1 MASQAAV
8 DKHRVTAV
16 LVSHNGAV
24 WLPEVVAALTSQT
37 RPIDLIT
44 AVDTGSQDASTKL
57 LKSARIPF
65 MSADVQTGFG
75 EAVSLAVDKLS
86 KPVEHEWIWLIHD
99 DCAPAPT
106 ALAELLAAVDDRPQV
121 VMIGP
126 KLLGWHDRTH
136 LLEAGISIAGNGARW
151 TGLEPLE
158 YDQGQHDGIYDVL
171 AVSTAGAL
179 IRRDVFEE
187 LNGLDPSLTLF
198 RDDVDF
204 GWRARAAG
212 HSVMVATSAVAFH
225 AQASATER
233 RVVEVDGAFLHR
245 PLLLDRRNAAYVLL
259 ANSSWWILP
268 WLVIQIL
275 GSAIARAIGYLIAKL
290 PGYAADEILAVG
302 ALIIRPGSLI
312 AARKMRRK
320 QRFVSA
326 RVIAEFIPPRW
337 SQIRLASES
346 AIETLRS
353 KLFPENVQVS
363 APSVLDSNED
373 EDLLTPVNTNH
384 WFAIFKRPEV
394 IGFLLIAII
403 SLLNSRNRFGAL
415 VGGALPISPS
425 GATDLWRTY
434 FESWHQVGMGSSVAT
449 PTWVAITATA
459 SLVFLGKVQFLI
471 TTFFLVAPIL
481 MMFTVSKLL
490 KRLTN
495 NPWISVPAAFL
506 YAISPVA
513 IAAIST
519 GHIATVLFLI
529 LAPYVALLLRDI
541 EKIEEFTWRKI
552 AGISLLLAVLYG
564 FSLMIF
570 VIGLMAGLV
579 STLSDYEKHA
589 KEANSQF
596 YLHRLQKRAALIF
609 IPFLMNVPYSLEA
622 LVHPSRLL
630 VEPGLLVS
638 GGGPFL
644 TLLGNPGGAN
654 ALPVWLVSP
663 ILLVLIVSLFSST
676 HARRIAEYGVGA
688 LVLAVILSALSVS
701 THGNEGSTKV
711 WSGSVIVLVT
721 LAAISAGTVLLDRL
735 RETLVLSHVHYRH
748 ILSALLL
755 FTTFA
760 YSVAAIGWSVT
771 KGADSLVQT
780 NRETVMPA
788 FLSVE
793 KDTKI
798 LVLREVGSEN
808 AKKIQYQLSRGKDIS
823 LGEPDVAPAQNS
835 AIAEAARGLIDGSGV
850 SSSSTLSDFGVKYLF
865 VKAPFKREIIR
876 TIDGL
881 GGFTRTSA
889 TALGV
894 VWKVSAPASRLM
906 FVGTDGVRKELQAG
920 EVGARTYVPSA
931 GTLILT
937 ETYNRSWQILENGY
951 RLDRSKNEQGL
962 PTFKVTEA
970 GEISLIH
977 DGTTRRAWLSLQ
989 LIFFVVV
996 LVMALPAGRRKS
1008 EISEKEL
1015 A

>member
-65 MSADVQTGFG
+65 ISADVETGFG
-75 EAVSLAVDKLS
+75 EAVSLAVDKLP
-86 KPVEHEWIWLIHD
+86 KAVEHEWIWLIHD

-106 ALAELLAAVDDRPQV
+106 ALAELLAAIDDRPQV
-121 VMIGP
+121 VMVGP

-187 LNGLDPSLTLF
+187 LDGLDPSLTLF

-212 HSVMVATSAVAFH
+212 HSVMVATGAVAFH

-275 GSAIARAIGYLIAKL
+275 SSAIARATGYLIAKL

-312 AARKMRRK
+312 TARKFRRK

-337 SQIRLASES
+337 SQIRLASEGFID
-346 AIETLRS
+346 AIRS
-353 KLFPENVQVS
+353 RLFPENAQVS
-363 APSVLDSNED
+363 TTSVLDSNED
-373 EDLLTPVNTNH
+373 EDLLSPVNTNH
-384 WFAIFKRPEV
+384 WFAVFKRPEV

-403 SLLNSRNRFGAL
+403 SILNSRNRFGAL
-415 VGGALPISPS
+415 VGGALPISPP
-425 GATDLWRTY
+425 GATDLWQTY
-434 FESWHQVGMGSSVAT
+434 FQSWHQVGMGSSAAT
-449 PTWVAITATA
+449 PTWVALIAAA

-471 TTFFLVAPIL
+471 TIFFLVAPVI
-481 MMFTVSKLL
+481 MMFTASKLL
-490 KRLTN
+490 KRLTKN
-495 NPWISVPAAFL
+495 SWISVPAAFL

-529 LAPYVALLLRDI
+529 LAPYAALLLRDI
-541 EKIEEFTWRKI
+541 EKIEEFSWRRI
-552 AGISLLLAVLYG
+552 AGVSLLLAVLYG

-570 VIGLMAGLV
+570 VVALIAGFV

-589 KEANSQF
+589 KEANSHF
-596 YLHRLQKRAALIF
+596 YLLRFQKRASLIF

-622 LVHPSRLL
+622 LTQPSRLL
-630 VEPGLLVS
+630 VEPGLLIS

-654 ALPVWLVSP
+654 SLPIWLISP
-663 ILLVLIVSLFSST
+663 ILLVLVVSLFSST

-688 LVLAVILSALSVS
+688 LVLAVILSALSIS
-701 THGNEGSTKV
+701 THGNEASSKV
-711 WSGSVIVLVT
+711 WPGPVIVLVT
-721 LAAISAGTVLLDRL
+721 LAAIAAGTVLLDRL

-755 FTTFA
+755 FTTFT

-771 KGADSLVQT
+771 KGADSLVQA

-793 KDTKI
+793 RDIKI
-798 LVLREVGSEN
+798 LVLREVGSEDQ
-808 AKKIQYQLSRGKDIS
+808 KKIQYYLSRGKDIS
-823 LGEPDVAPAQNS
+823 LGEPDVAPAQSS
-835 AIAEAARGLIDGSGV
+835 AIADAARGLIDGSGV
-850 SSSSTLSDFGVKYLF
+850 TSSSTLSDFGVKYLF

-889 TALGV
+889 TSLGV
-894 VWKVSAPASRLM
+894 VWKVTAPASRLM
-906 FVGTDGVRKELQAG
+906 FIGIDGVRKELQAG
-920 EVGARTYVPSA
+920 EVGARTFVPTA

-937 ETYNRSWQILENGY
+937 ETYNRSWQVLENGY
-951 RLDRSKNEQGL
+951 RLERSKNEQGL
-962 PTFKVTEA
+962 PTFNVVEA

-989 LIFFVVV
+989 LILCIVV

>member
-44 AVDTGSQDASTKL
+44 AVDTGSHDASTKL

-65 MSADVQTGFG
+65 IAADVETGFG
-75 EAVSLAVDKLS
+75 EAVSLAVEKLP
-86 KPVEHEWIWLIHD
+86 KAVDHEWIWLIHD

-106 ALAELLAAVDDRPQV
+106 ALAELLAAIDDRPQV
-121 VMIGP
+121 VMVGP

-187 LNGLDPSLTLF
+187 LDGLDPNLTLF

-212 HSVMVATSAVAFH
+212 HSVMVATGAVAFH

-233 RVVEVDGAFLHR
+233 RAVEVDGAFLHR

-312 AARKMRRK
+312 TARKVRRK

-337 SQIRLASES
+337 SQFRLASENLIDS
-346 AIETLRS
+346 IRA

-363 APSVLDSNED
+363 TTSVLDSNEE

-384 WFAIFKRPEV
+384 WFAVFKRPEV
-394 IGFLLIAII
+394 IGFLLIALI
-403 SLLNSRNRFGAL
+403 SILNSRNRFGAL

-471 TTFFLVAPIL
+471 TTFFLVAPVL
-481 MMFTVSKLL
+481 MMFTASKLL
-490 KRLTN
+490 KRLTKN
-495 NPWISVPAAFL
+495 SWISVPAAFL
-506 YAISPVA
+506 YTVSPVA
-513 IAAIST
+513 IAGIST

-529 LAPYVALLLRDI
+529 LAPYAALLLRDI
-541 EKIEEFTWRKI
+541 EKIEEFSWRKI

-570 VIGLMAGLV
+570 VIGFIAGLV

-596 YLHRLQKRAALIF
+596 YLLRLQKRASLIF
-609 IPFLMNVPYSLEA
+609 VPFLMNVPYSLEA

-630 VEPGLLVS
+630 VEPGLLIS
-638 GGGPFL
+638 GGGPIS

-654 ALPVWLVSP
+654 SLPMWLVSP

-676 HARRIAEYGVGA
+676 HARRIAEYGVA
-688 LVLAVILSALSVS
+688 AMVLAVILSALSIS
-701 THGNEGSTKV
+701 THGNEASSKV
-711 WSGSVIVLVT
+711 WSGPPIVLVT
-721 LAAISAGTVLLDRL
+721 LAAIAAGTVLLDRL

-771 KGADSLVQT
+771 KGADSLVQA

-793 KDTKI
+793 KDVKI
-798 LVLREVGSEN
+798 LVLREVGSK
-808 AKKIQYQLSRGKDIS
+808 ADKRIQYHLSRGKDIS
-823 LGEPDVAPAQNS
+823 LGEPDVAPAQSS

-850 SSSSTLSDFGVKYLF
+850 TSSSTLSDFGVKYLF

-876 TIDGL
+876 SIDGL

-889 TALGV
+889 TSLGV
-894 VWKVSAPASRLM
+894 VWKVTAPASRLM
-906 FVGTDGVRKELQAG
+906 FVGTDGVRKELEAG
-920 EVGARTYVPSA
+920 EVGARTFVPSA

-937 ETYNRSWQILENGY
+937 ETYNRSWQVLENGY

-962 PTFKVTEA
+962 PTFTVTEA

-989 LIFFVVV
+989 LIFFVLV

>member
-44 AVDTGSQDASTKL
+44 AVDTGSQDSSTKL

-65 MSADVQTGFG
+65 ISADVETGFG
-75 EAVSLAVDKLS
+75 QAISLAVNKLP
-86 KPVEHEWIWLIHD
+86 KPVDHEWIWLIHD

-106 ALAELLAAVDDRPQV
+106 ALAELLAAIDDRPQV
-121 VMIGP
+121 VMVGP

-136 LLEAGISIAGNGARW
+136 LLEAGVSIAGNGARW

-158 YDQGQHDGIYDVL
+158 YDQGQHDGNHDVL

-187 LNGLDPSLTLF
+187 LGGLDPNLTLF

-212 HSVMVATSAVAFH
+212 HSVMAATGAVAFH
-225 AQASATER
+225 AQASANER
-233 RVVEVDGAFLHR
+233 RTVEVDGAFLHR

-268 WLVIQIL
+268 WLVIQLL
-275 GSAIARAIGYLIAKL
+275 GTAIARAIGYLIAKL

-302 ALIIRPGSLI
+302 SLIVRPGLII
-312 AARKMRRK
+312 AARKVRKK

-337 SQIRLASES
+337 SQIRLASEGVVD
-346 AIETLRS
+346 AVRA
-353 KLFPENVQVS
+353 KLFPENNQIS
-363 APSVLDSNED
+363 TSSVLDTNED
-373 EDLLTPVNTNH
+373 EDLLTPVSTNH
-384 WFAIFKRPEV
+384 WFGVFKRPEV
-394 IGFLLIAII
+394 IGFVLISLI

-415 VGGALPISPS
+415 VGGALPISPA

-434 FESWHQVGMGSSVAT
+434 FESWHQVGMGSTVAT

-459 SLVFLGKVQFLI
+459 SLFFLGKVQFLI
-471 TTFFLVAPIL
+471 TTFFLVAPVL
-481 MMFTVSKLL
+481 MMFTASKLL
-490 KRLTN
+490 KRLTGN
-495 NPWISVPAAFL
+495 TWISIPAAFL
-506 YAISPVA
+506 YAVSPVA
-513 IAAIST
+513 IAAVST
-519 GHIATVLFLI
+519 GHIATVLFMI
-529 LAPYVALLLRDI
+529 LAPLVALLLSDI
-541 EKIEEFTWRKI
+541 EKIESFTWRKI
-552 AGISLLLAVLYG
+552 AGVSLLLAVLYG

-570 VIGLMAGLV
+570 VIGLAAGLI
-579 STLSDYEKHA
+579 STLSDYGKHA
-589 KEANSQF
+589 QEANAPLYSQ
-596 YLHRLQKRAALIF
+596 RLQKRTALIF
-609 IPFLMNVPYSLEA
+609 VPFVMNIPYSLETIT
-622 LVHPSRLL
+622 HPSRLL
-630 VEPGLLVS
+630 VEPGLLIS
-638 GGGPFL
+638 GGGPINA
-644 TLLGNPGGAN
+644 LLGNPGGAN
-654 ALPVWLVSP
+654 SLPIWLVSP

-676 HARRIAEYGVGA
+676 YARRIAEYGVGA
-688 LVLAVILSALSVS
+688 LVIAVVISSLSIS
-701 THGNEGSTKV
+701 THGNEASSKV
-711 WSGSVIVLVT
+711 WPGPVLVLVT
-721 LAAISAGTVLLDRL
+721 LAAVAAGTVLLDRL
-735 RETLVLSHVHYRH
+735 RETLVLSHIHYRH

-755 FTTFA
+755 FTTFT
-760 YSVAAIGWSVT
+760 YSVLAIGWSVS
-771 KGADSLVQT
+771 KGADSLVQA

-793 KDTKI
+793 KDVKI

-808 AKKIQYQLSRGKDIS
+808 EKKIQYYLSRGKDIS
-823 LGEPDVAPAQNS
+823 LGEPDVAPTLTV
-835 AIAEAARGLIDGSGV
+835 AIADAARGLIDGSGV
-850 SSSSTLSDFGVKYLF
+850 TSSSTLSDFGVKYLY

-876 TIDGL
+876 SIDGL
-881 GGFTRTSA
+881 GGFSRTSA
-889 TALGV
+889 TSLGV
-894 VWKVSAPASRLM
+894 VWKVTAPASRLM
-906 FVGTDGVRKELQAG
+906 FVGADGVRKELEAG

-937 ETYNRSWQILENGY
+937 ETYNRSWQVLENGY
-951 RLDRSKNEQGL
+951 RLDRNKNEQGL
-962 PTFKVTEA
+962 PTFTVTEP

-977 DGTTRRAWLSLQ
+977 DGTIRRGWLSLQ
-989 LIFFVVV
+989 LIFFVIV

-1008 EISEKEL
+1008 DISEKEL

>member
-44 AVDTGSQDASTKL
+44 AVDTGSHDASTKL

-65 MSADVQTGFG
+65 IAADVETGFG
-75 EAVSLAVDKLS
+75 EAVSLAVEKLP
-86 KPVEHEWIWLIHD
+86 KAVDHEWIWLIHD

-106 ALAELLAAVDDRPQV
+106 ALAELLAAIDDRPQV
-121 VMIGP
+121 VMVGP

-151 TGLEPLE
+151 TGLEQLE

-187 LNGLDPSLTLF
+187 LDGLDPNLTLF

-212 HSVMVATSAVAFH
+212 HSVMVATGAVAFH
-225 AQASATER
+225 AQAAATER
-233 RVVEVDGAFLHR
+233 RAVEVDGAFLHR

-312 AARKMRRK
+312 TARKVRRK

-337 SQIRLASES
+337 SQFRLASENLIDS
-346 AIETLRS
+346 IRA

-363 APSVLDSNED
+363 TTSVLDSNEE

-384 WFAIFKRPEV
+384 WFAVFKRPEV
-394 IGFLLIAII
+394 IGFLLIALI
-403 SLLNSRNRFGAL
+403 SILNSRNRFGAL

-471 TTFFLVAPIL
+471 TTFFLVAPVL
-481 MMFTVSKLL
+481 MMFTASKLL
-490 KRLTN
+490 KRLTKN
-495 NPWISVPAAFL
+495 SWISVPAAFL
-506 YAISPVA
+506 YAVSPVA
-513 IAAIST
+513 IAGIST

-529 LAPYVALLLRDI
+529 LAPYAALLLRDI
-541 EKIEEFTWRKI
+541 EKIEEFSWRKI

-570 VIGLMAGLV
+570 VIGFIAGLV

-596 YLHRLQKRAALIF
+596 YLLRLQKRASLIF
-609 IPFLMNVPYSLEA
+609 VPFLMNVPYSLEA

-630 VEPGLLVS
+630 VEPGLLIS
-638 GGGPFL
+638 GGGPIS

-654 ALPVWLVSP
+654 SLPMWLVSP

-688 LVLAVILSALSVS
+688 LVLAVILSALSIS
-701 THGNEGSTKV
+701 THGNEASSKV
-711 WSGSVIVLVT
+711 WSGPPIVLVT
-721 LAAISAGTVLLDRL
+721 LAAIAAGTVLLDRL

-771 KGADSLVQT
+771 KGADSLVQA

-793 KDTKI
+793 KDVKI
-798 LVLREVGSEN
+798 LVLREVGSK
-808 AKKIQYQLSRGKDIS
+808 ADKRIQYHLSRGKDIS
-823 LGEPDVAPAQNS
+823 LGEPDVAPAQSS

-850 SSSSTLSDFGVKYLF
+850 TSSSTLSDFGVKYLF

-876 TIDGL
+876 SIDGL

-889 TALGV
+889 TSLGV
-894 VWKVSAPASRLM
+894 VWKVTAPASRLM
-906 FVGTDGVRKELQAG
+906 FVGTDGVRKELEAG
-920 EVGARTYVPSA
+920 EVGARTFVPSA

-937 ETYNRSWQILENGY
+937 ETYNRSWQVLENGY

-962 PTFKVTEA
+962 PTFTVTEA

-989 LIFFVVV
+989 LIFFVLV

>member
-44 AVDTGSQDASTKL
+44 AVDTGSQDSSTKL

-65 MSADVQTGFG
+65 ISADVETGFG
-75 EAVSLAVDKLS
+75 QAVSLAVNKLPKS
-86 KPVEHEWIWLIHD
+86 VDHEWIWLIHD

-106 ALAELLAAVDDRPQV
+106 ALAELLAAIDDRPQV
-121 VMIGP
+121 VMVGP

-136 LLEAGISIAGNGARW
+136 LLEAGVSIAGNGARW

-158 YDQGQHDGIYDVL
+158 YDQGQHDGNHDVL

-187 LNGLDPSLTLF
+187 LGGLDPNLTLF

-212 HSVMVATSAVAFH
+212 HSVMVATGAVAFH
-225 AQASATER
+225 AQASANER
-233 RVVEVDGAFLHR
+233 RTVEVDGAFLHR

-259 ANSSWWILP
+259 SNSSWWILP
-268 WLVIQIL
+268 WLVIQLL
-275 GSAIARAIGYLIAKL
+275 GTAIARAIGYLIAKL

-302 ALIIRPGSLI
+302 SLIVRPGLII
-312 AARKMRRK
+312 AARKVRKK

-337 SQIRLASES
+337 SQIRLASEGVVD
-346 AIETLRS
+346 AVRA
-353 KLFPENVQVS
+353 KLFPENNQVS
-363 APSVLDSNED
+363 TTSVLDTNED

-384 WFAIFKRPEV
+384 WFGVFKRPEV
-394 IGFLLIAII
+394 IGFVLISLI

-415 VGGALPISPS
+415 VGGALPISPA

-434 FESWHQVGMGSSVAT
+434 FESWHQVGMGSTVAT

-459 SLVFLGKVQFLI
+459 SLFFLGKVQFLI
-471 TTFFLVAPIL
+471 TTFFLVAPVL
-481 MMFTVSKLL
+481 MMFTASKLL
-490 KRLTN
+490 KRLTGN
-495 NPWISVPAAFL
+495 TWISIPAAFL
-506 YAISPVA
+506 YAVSPVA
-513 IAAIST
+513 IAAVST
-519 GHIATVLFLI
+519 GHIATVLFMI
-529 LAPYVALLLRDI
+529 LAPLVALLLRDI
-541 EKIEEFTWRKI
+541 EKIESFTWRKI
-552 AGISLLLAVLYG
+552 AGVSLLLAVLYG

-570 VIGLMAGLV
+570 VIGLAAGLI

-589 KEANSQF
+589 QEANAPLYS
-596 YLHRLQKRAALIF
+596 LRLQKRAALIF
-609 IPFLMNVPYSLEA
+609 VPFVMNVPYSLETIM
-622 LVHPSRLL
+622 HPSRLL
-630 VEPGLLVS
+630 VEPGLLIS
-638 GGGPFL
+638 GGGPIHA
-644 TLLGNPGGAN
+644 LLGNPGGAN
-654 ALPVWLVSP
+654 SLPIWLVSP

-688 LVLAVILSALSVS
+688 LVIAVVISSLSIS
-701 THGNEGSTKV
+701 THGNEASSKV
-711 WSGSVIVLVT
+711 WPGPVLVLVT
-721 LAAISAGTVLLDRL
+721 LAAVAAGTVLLDRL
-735 RETLVLSHVHYRH
+735 RETLVLSHIHYRH

-760 YSVAAIGWSVT
+760 YSVLAIGWSVS
-771 KGADSLVQT
+771 KGADSLVQA
-780 NRETVMPA
+780 NRATVMPA

-793 KDTKI
+793 KDVKI

-808 AKKIQYQLSRGKDIS
+808 DKKIQYYLSRGKDIS
-823 LGEPDVAPAQNS
+823 LGEPDVAPTLTV
-835 AIAEAARGLIDGSGV
+835 AIADAARGLIDGSGV
-850 SSSSTLSDFGVKYLF
+850 TSSSTLSDFGVKYLY

-876 TIDGL
+876 SIDGL
-881 GGFTRTSA
+881 GGFSRTSA
-889 TALGV
+889 TSLGV
-894 VWKVSAPASRLM
+894 VWKVTAPASRLM
-906 FVGTDGVRKELQAG
+906 FVGADGVRKELEAG
-920 EVGARTYVPSA
+920 EVGARTFVPSA

-937 ETYNRSWQILENGY
+937 ETYNRSWQVLENGY
-951 RLDRSKNEQGL
+951 RLDRNKNEQGL
-962 PTFKVTEA
+962 PTFTVTEP

-977 DGTTRRAWLSLQ
+977 DGTIRRGWLSLQ
-989 LIFFVVV
+989 LIFFVIV

-1008 EISEKEL
+1008 DISEKEL

>member
-37 RPIDLIT
+37 RPIDFIT

-65 MSADVQTGFG
+65 VAADVETGFG
-75 EAVSLAVDKLS
+75 QAISMAVDKLPQ
-86 KPVEHEWIWLIHD
+86 PVEHEWIWLIHD

-106 ALAELLAAVDDRPQV
+106 ALAELLTAIDDRPQV
-121 VMIGP
+121 VMVGP

-136 LLEAGISIAGNGARW
+136 LLEAGVSIAGNGARW

-158 YDQGQHDGIYDVL
+158 YDQGQHDGNHDVL

-187 LNGLDPSLTLF
+187 LGGLDPNLTLF

-212 HSVMVATSAVAFH
+212 HSVMVATAAVAFH

-268 WLVIQIL
+268 WVVIQL
-275 GSAIARAIGYLIAKL
+275 FGSALARSIGYLLAKL
-290 PGYAADEILAVG
+290 PGYASDEILAVG
-302 ALIIRPGSLI
+302 AVIVKPGSIL
-312 AARKMRRK
+312 AARKVRKK

-337 SQIRLASES
+337 SQIRLASET
-346 AIETLRS
+346 IVETIRA
-353 KLFPENVQVS
+353 KLFPENNQS
-363 APSVLDSNED
+363 STASILDANED
-373 EDLLTPVNTNH
+373 EDLLTPVNTTH
-384 WFAIFKRPEV
+384 WLSILKRPEV
-394 IGFLLIAII
+394 IGFLLIALI
-403 SLLNSRNRFGAL
+403 SILNSRNRFGAL

-434 FESWHQVGMGSSVAT
+434 FESWHQVGMGSSKAA

-459 SLVFLGKVQFLI
+459 SVFFLGKVQFLI
-471 TTFFLVAPIL
+471 TTFFLVAPVI
-481 MMFTVSKLL
+481 MMFTASKLL
-490 KRLTN
+490 KRLTSN
-495 NPWISVPAAFL
+495 SWISVPAAFL

-513 IAAIST
+513 IAAVST

-541 EKIEEFTWRKI
+541 ERIQDFTWRKI
-552 AGISLLLAVLYG
+552 AGISLLLALLYG

-570 VIGLMAGLV
+570 VIGFVAGLI

-589 KEANSQF
+589 HDANAPLYS
-596 YLHRLQKRAALIF
+596 LRMQKRAALIF
-609 IPFLMNVPYSLEA
+609 APFIMNVPFSLEA
-622 LVHPSRLL
+622 ITNPSRLL
-630 VEPGLLVS
+630 VEPGLLIS
-638 GGGPFL
+638 GGGPL
-644 TLLGNPGGAN
+644 NALIGNPGGAN
-654 ALPVWLVSP
+654 ALPIWLISP
-663 ILLVLIVSLFSST
+663 ILLVLAVSLFSST
-676 HARRIAEYGVGA
+676 HARRIAEYGIGA
-688 LVLAVILSALSVS
+688 LVLAVVLSSLSIS
-701 THGNEGSTKV
+701 THGNEASSKV
-711 WSGSVIVLVT
+711 WPGPVLVIVT
-721 LAAISAGTVLLDRL
+721 LAAISAGTVLLDSL
-735 RETLVLSHVHYRH
+735 RETLVLSHIHYRH
-748 ILSALLL
+748 FLAALLL

-760 YSVAAIGWSVT
+760 YSVLAIGWSVS
-771 KGADSLVQT
+771 KGANSLVQA

-793 KDTKI
+793 KDIKI

-808 AKKIQYQLSRGKDIS
+808 EKKIQYYVSRGKDIS
-823 LGEPDVAPAQNS
+823 LGEPDVAPVQTP
-835 AIAEAARGLIDGSGV
+835 AIADAARGLIDGSGV
-850 SSSSTLSDFGVKYLF
+850 TSAATLSDFGVKYVF
-865 VKAPFKREIIR
+865 VKAPFKREVIR
-876 TIDGL
+876 SIDGI
-881 GGFTRTSA
+881 GGFARTSA
-889 TALGV
+889 TSLGV
-894 VWKVSAPASRLM
+894 VWKVTAPASRLM
-906 FVGTDGVRKELQAG
+906 FIGTDGVRRELEAG

-931 GTLILT
+931 GTLILS

-951 RLDRSKNEQGL
+951 RLDRIKNEQGL
-962 PTFKVTEA
+962 PTFTVTEP

-977 DGTTRRAWLSLQ
+977 DGTVRRGWLSLQ
-989 LIFFVVV
+989 LIIFVVV

>member
-65 MSADVQTGFG
+65 ISADVETGFG
-75 EAVSLAVDKLS
+75 AAVSLAVEKLP
-86 KPVEHEWIWLIHD
+86 KAVDHEWIWLIHD

-106 ALAELLAAVDDRPQV
+106 ALAELLSAIDDRPQV
-121 VMIGP
+121 VMVGP

-187 LNGLDPSLTLF
+187 LDGLDPNLTLF

-212 HSVMVATSAVAFH
+212 HSVMVATNAVAFH

-233 RVVEVDGAFLHR
+233 RAVEVDGAFLHR

-268 WLVIQIL
+268 WLAIQIL
-275 GSAIARAIGYLIAKL
+275 GSAIARAIGFLIAKL

-312 AARKMRRK
+312 SARKIRKK

-337 SQIRLASES
+337 SQIRLASEGLVD
-346 AIETLRS
+346 AIRA
-353 KLFPENVQVS
+353 KLFPENVQVQTT
-363 APSVLDSNED
+363 SVLDANED
-373 EDLLTPVNTNH
+373 EDLLTPVSTNN
-384 WFAIFKRPEV
+384 WFAVFKRPEV
-394 IGFLLIAII
+394 IGFLLITVISII
-403 SLLNSRNRFGAL
+403 NSRNRFGAL

-471 TTFFLVAPIL
+471 TTFFLVAPII
-481 MMFTVSKLL
+481 MMFTASKLL
-490 KRLTN
+490 KRLTK

-529 LAPYVALLLRDI
+529 LAPYVALVLRDI
-541 EKIEEFTWRKI
+541 EKIEEFSWRKI

-564 FSLMIF
+564 FSLMVF
-570 VIGLMAGLV
+570 VIGLVAGLI
-579 STLSDYEKHA
+579 STLSDYDKHA
-589 KEANSQF
+589 KEANPQL
-596 YLHRLQKRAALIF
+596 YVVRLQKRACLIF

-622 LVHPSRLL
+622 LVNPSRLL
-630 VEPGLLVS
+630 VEPGLLIS
-638 GGGPFL
+638 GGGPIL

-654 ALPVWLVSP
+654 SLPMWLVSP

-676 HARRIAEYGVGA
+676 HARRIAEYGISA
-688 LVLAVILSALSVS
+688 LVLAVVLSALSIS
-701 THGNEGSTKV
+701 THGNEASSKV
-711 WSGSVIVLVT
+711 WAGPVLVLVT
-721 LAAISAGTVLLDRL
+721 LAAIAAGTVLLDRL

-760 YSVAAIGWSVT
+760 YSVSAIGWSLT
-771 KGADSLVQT
+771 KGAVSLVQA

-798 LVLREVGSEN
+798 LVLREVGSESQ
-808 AKKIQYQLSRGKDIS
+808 KKIQYHLSRGKDIS
-823 LGEPDVAPAQNS
+823 LGEPDVAPAQS
-835 AIAEAARGLIDGSGV
+835 KAIAEAARGLIDGSGV

-876 TIDGL
+876 SIDGL
-881 GGFTRTSA
+881 GGFSRTSA
-889 TALGV
+889 TSLGV
-894 VWKVSAPASRLM
+894 VWKVTAPASRLM
-906 FVGTDGVRKELQAG
+906 FVGVDGVRKELQAG

-937 ETYNRSWQILENGY
+937 ETYNRSWQVLENGY
-951 RLDRSKNEQGL
+951 RLERSKNEQGL

>member
-75 EAVSLAVDKLS
+75 EAVSLAVDKLP
-86 KPVEHEWIWLIHD
+86 KPVDHEWIWLIHD

-187 LNGLDPSLTLF
+187 LDGLDPNLTLF

-337 SQIRLASES
+337 SQIRLASET

-353 KLFPENVQVS
+353 KMFPENVQVS
-363 APSVLDSNED
+363 TPSVLDSNED

-471 TTFFLVAPIL
+471 TTFFLLAPVV

-506 YAISPVA
+506 YAMSPVA

-519 GHIATVLFLI
+519 GHIATVLFLV

-541 EKIEEFTWRKI
+541 EKIEEFTWRRI

-579 STLSDYEKHA
+579 STMSDYEKHA

-622 LVHPSRLL
+622 LVNPSRLL
-630 VEPGLLVS
+630 VEPGLLIS

-644 TLLGNPGGAN
+644 TLLGNPGGTN
-654 ALPVWLVSP
+654 ALPMWLVSP

-865 VKAPFKREIIR
+865 VKAPFKKEIIR

-906 FVGTDGVRKELQAG
+906 FIGTDGVRKELQAG

>member
-44 AVDTGSQDASTKL
+44 AVDTGSQDSSTKL

-65 MSADVQTGFG
+65 ISADVETGFG
-75 EAVSLAVDKLS
+75 QAISLAVNKLPKS
-86 KPVEHEWIWLIHD
+86 VDHEWIWLIHD

-106 ALAELLAAVDDRPQV
+106 ALAELLAAIDDRPQV
-121 VMIGP
+121 VMVGP

-136 LLEAGISIAGNGARW
+136 LLEAGVSIAGNGARW

-158 YDQGQHDGIYDVL
+158 YDQGQHDGNHDVL

-187 LNGLDPSLTLF
+187 LGGLDPNLTLF

-212 HSVMVATSAVAFH
+212 HSVMAATGAAAFH
-225 AQASATER
+225 AQASANER
-233 RVVEVDGAFLHR
+233 RTVEVDGAFLHR

-268 WLVIQIL
+268 WLVIQLL
-275 GSAIARAIGYLIAKL
+275 GTAIARAIGYLIAKL

-302 ALIIRPGSLI
+302 SLIVRPGLII
-312 AARKMRRK
+312 AARKVRKK

-337 SQIRLASES
+337 SQIRLASEGVVD
-346 AIETLRS
+346 AVRA
-353 KLFPENVQVS
+353 KLFPENNQIS
-363 APSVLDSNED
+363 TSSVLDTNED
-373 EDLLTPVNTNH
+373 EDLLTPVSTNH
-384 WFAIFKRPEV
+384 WFGVFKRPEV
-394 IGFLLIAII
+394 IGFVLISLI

-415 VGGALPISPS
+415 VGGALPISPA

-434 FESWHQVGMGSSVAT
+434 FESWHQVGMGSTVAT

-459 SLVFLGKVQFLI
+459 SLFFLGKVQFLI
-471 TTFFLVAPIL
+471 TTFFLVAPVL
-481 MMFTVSKLL
+481 MMFTASKLL
-490 KRLTN
+490 KRLTGN
-495 NPWISVPAAFL
+495 TWISIPAAFL
-506 YAISPVA
+506 YAVSPVA
-513 IAAIST
+513 IAAVST
-519 GHIATVLFLI
+519 GHIATVLFMI
-529 LAPYVALLLRDI
+529 LAPLVALLLSDI
-541 EKIEEFTWRKI
+541 EKIESFTWRKI
-552 AGISLLLAVLYG
+552 AGVSLLLAVLYG

-570 VIGLMAGLV
+570 VIGLAAGLI
-579 STLSDYEKHA
+579 STLSDYGKHA
-589 KEANSQF
+589 QEANAPLYSQ
-596 YLHRLQKRAALIF
+596 RLQKRAALIF
-609 IPFLMNVPYSLEA
+609 VPFVMNIPYSLETIT
-622 LVHPSRLL
+622 HPSRLL
-630 VEPGLLVS
+630 VEPGLLIS
-638 GGGPFL
+638 GGGPINA
-644 TLLGNPGGAN
+644 LLGNPGGAN
-654 ALPVWLVSP
+654 SLPIWLVSP

-688 LVLAVILSALSVS
+688 LVIAVVISSLSIS
-701 THGNEGSTKV
+701 THGNEASSKV
-711 WSGSVIVLVT
+711 WPGPVLVLVT
-721 LAAISAGTVLLDRL
+721 LAAVAAGTVLLDRL
-735 RETLVLSHVHYRH
+735 RETLVLSHIHYRH

-755 FTTFA
+755 FTTFT
-760 YSVAAIGWSVT
+760 YSVLAIGWSVS
-771 KGADSLVQT
+771 KGADSLVQA

-793 KDTKI
+793 KDVKI

-808 AKKIQYQLSRGKDIS
+808 EKKIQYYLSRGKDIS
-823 LGEPDVAPAQNS
+823 LGEPDVAPTLTV
-835 AIAEAARGLIDGSGV
+835 AIADAARGLIDGSGV
-850 SSSSTLSDFGVKYLF
+850 TSSSTLSDFGVKYLY

-876 TIDGL
+876 SIDGL
-881 GGFTRTSA
+881 GGFSRTSA
-889 TALGV
+889 TSLGV
-894 VWKVSAPASRLM
+894 VWKVTAPASRLM
-906 FVGTDGVRKELQAG
+906 FVGADGVRKELEAG

-937 ETYNRSWQILENGY
+937 ETYNRSWQVLENGY
-951 RLDRSKNEQGL
+951 RLDRNKNEQGL
-962 PTFKVTEA
+962 PTFTVTEP

-977 DGTTRRAWLSLQ
+977 DGTIRRGWLSLQ
-989 LIFFVVV
+989 LIFFVIV

-1008 EISEKEL
+1008 DISEKEL

>member
-75 EAVSLAVDKLS
+75 EAVSLAVDKLP
-86 KPVEHEWIWLIHD
+86 KPVDHEWIWLIHD

-187 LNGLDPSLTLF
+187 LDGLDPSLTLF

-268 WLVIQIL
+268 WLVFQIF

-471 TTFFLVAPIL
+471 TAFFLLAAVV

-506 YAISPVA
+506 YAMSPVA

-519 GHIATVLFLI
+519 GHIATVLFLV

-541 EKIEEFTWRKI
+541 EKIEEFTWRRI

-579 STLSDYEKHA
+579 STMSDYEKHA

-622 LVHPSRLL
+622 LVNPSRLL
-630 VEPGLLVS
+630 VEPGLLIS

-644 TLLGNPGGAN
+644 TLLGNPGGTN
-654 ALPVWLVSP
+654 ALPMWLVSP

-755 FTTFA
+755 FSTFA

-865 VKAPFKREIIR
+865 VKAPFKKEIIR

>member
-37 RPIDLIT
+37 RPIDFIT

-65 MSADVQTGFG
+65 INADVETGFG
-75 EAVSLAVDKLS
+75 QAVSLAVEKLPS
-86 KPVEHEWIWLIHD
+86 PIDHEWIWLIHD
-99 DCAPAPT
+99 DCAPAPS
-106 ALAELLAAVDDRPQV
+106 ALAELLDAIDDRPQV
-121 VMIGP
+121 VMVGP

-136 LLEAGISIAGNGARW
+136 LLEAGVSIAGNGARW

-158 YDQGQHDGIYDVL
+158 YDQGQHDGNHDVL

-187 LNGLDPSLTLF
+187 LGGLDPNLTLF

-212 HSVMVATSAVAFH
+212 HSVMVATGAVAFH
-225 AQASATER
+225 AQAAANER
-233 RVVEVDGAFLHR
+233 RSVEVAGAFLHR

-275 GSAIARAIGYLIAKL
+275 GSAIVRAIGYLIAKL

-302 ALIIRPGSLI
+302 VLITRPGAII
-312 AARKMRRK
+312 AARKVRRK

-326 RVIAEFIPPRW
+326 RVIASYIPPRW
-337 SQIRLASES
+337 SQLRLASEG
-346 AIETLRS
+346 AIDAIRG
-353 KLFPENVQVS
+353 KLFAGDSQNS
-363 APSVLDSNED
+363 SPSILDSDED
-373 EDLLTPVNTNH
+373 EDLLTPASTSQWLGV
-384 WFAIFKRPEV
+384 FKRPEV
-394 IGFLLIAII
+394 IGFTLIALI
-403 SLLNSRNRFGAL
+403 SILNSRNRFGAL

-434 FESWHQVGMGSSVAT
+434 FESWHQVGMGSTSAT

-459 SLVFLGKVQFLI
+459 SLFFLGKVQLLI

-481 MMFTVSKLL
+481 MMYTSSKLL
-490 KRLTN
+490 KHLTGN
-495 NPWISVPAAFL
+495 SWISIPAAFL
-506 YAISPVA
+506 YALSPVA

-519 GHIATVLFLI
+519 GHIATVLFMI
-529 LAPYVALLLRDI
+529 LAPYAALLLRDI
-541 EKIEEFTWRKI
+541 EEIELYSWRKI
-552 AGISLLLAVLYG
+552 AGVSLLLALLYG

-570 VIGLMAGLV
+570 VIALV
-579 STLSDYEKHA
+579 AALISTLSDYEKHA
-589 KEANSQF
+589 IDANSGR
-596 YLHRLQKRAALIF
+596 YSLRLQKRAALVF
-609 IPFLMNVPYSLEA
+609 LPFLMNIPYSLEA
-622 LVHPSRLL
+622 IVNPSRLL
-630 VEPGLLVS
+630 VEPGLLIS
-638 GGGPFL
+638 GGGPFMA
-644 TLLGNPGGAN
+644 LLGNPGGAN
-654 ALPVWLVSP
+654 ALPVWLISP
-663 ILLVLIVSLFSST
+663 ILLVLIISLFSTT

-688 LVLAVILSALSVS
+688 LALAVILAALSIS
-701 THGNEGSTKV
+701 THGNEASSKV
-711 WSGSVIVLVT
+711 WPGPVLVLVT
-721 LAAISAGTVLLDRL
+721 LASVASGTVLLDRL

-755 FTTFA
+755 FATFT
-760 YSVAAIGWSVT
+760 YSVLAIGWTAT
-771 KGADSLVQT
+771 KGADSLVQA

-793 KDTKI
+793 TNTKI
-798 LVLREVGSEN
+798 LVLREIGSKNE
-808 AKKIQYQLSRGKDIS
+808 KKIQYYLSRGKDIS
-823 LGEPDVAPAQNS
+823 LGEPDVAPAQTP

-850 SSSSTLSDFGVKYLF
+850 SSSATLSNFGVKYLF

-876 TIDGL
+876 SIDGL
-881 GGFTRTSA
+881 GGFSRTSA
-889 TALGV
+889 TSLGV
-894 VWKVSAPASRLM
+894 VWKVTTSASRLM
-906 FVGTDGVRKELQAG
+906 FVGADGVRKELQAG

-962 PTFKVTEA
+962 PTFTVTEP

-977 DGTTRRAWLSLQ
+977 DGTIRRGWLSLQ
-989 LIFFVVV
+989 LILFVVV

-1008 EISEKEL
+1008 DISEKEL

>member
-44 AVDTGSQDASTKL
+44 AVDTGSHDASTKL

-65 MSADVQTGFG
+65 IAADVETGFG
-75 EAVSLAVDKLS
+75 EAVSLAVEKLP
-86 KPVEHEWIWLIHD
+86 KAVDHEWIWLIHD

-106 ALAELLAAVDDRPQV
+106 ALAELLAAIDDRPQV
-121 VMIGP
+121 VMVGP

-187 LNGLDPSLTLF
+187 LDGLDPNLTLF

-212 HSVMVATSAVAFH
+212 HSVMVATGAVAFH

-233 RVVEVDGAFLHR
+233 RAVEVDGAFLHR

-312 AARKMRRK
+312 TARKVRRK

-337 SQIRLASES
+337 SQFRLASENLIDS
-346 AIETLRS
+346 IRA
-353 KLFPENVQVS
+353 KLFPENFQVS
-363 APSVLDSNED
+363 TTSVLDSNEE

-384 WFAIFKRPEV
+384 WFAVFKRPEV
-394 IGFLLIAII
+394 IGFLLIALI
-403 SLLNSRNRFGAL
+403 SILNSRNRFGAL

-471 TTFFLVAPIL
+471 TTFFLVAPVL
-481 MMFTVSKLL
+481 MMFTASKLL
-490 KRLTN
+490 KRLTKN
-495 NPWISVPAAFL
+495 SWISVPAAFL
-506 YAISPVA
+506 YAVSPVA
-513 IAAIST
+513 IAGIST

-529 LAPYVALLLRDI
+529 LAPYAALLLRDI
-541 EKIEEFTWRKI
+541 EKIEEFSWRKI

-570 VIGLMAGLV
+570 VIGFIAGLV

-596 YLHRLQKRAALIF
+596 YLLRLQKRAALIF
-609 IPFLMNVPYSLEA
+609 VPFLMNVPYSLEA

-630 VEPGLLVS
+630 VEPGLLIS
-638 GGGPFL
+638 GGGPIS

-654 ALPVWLVSP
+654 SLPIWLVSP

-688 LVLAVILSALSVS
+688 LVLAVILSALSIS
-701 THGNEGSTKV
+701 THGNEASSKV
-711 WSGSVIVLVT
+711 WSGPPIVLVT
-721 LAAISAGTVLLDRL
+721 LAAIAAGTVLLDRL

-755 FTTFA
+755 FTTLA

-771 KGADSLVQT
+771 KGADSLVQA

-793 KDTKI
+793 KDVKI
-798 LVLREVGSEN
+798 LVLREVGSK
-808 AKKIQYQLSRGKDIS
+808 ADKRIQYHLSRGKDIS
-823 LGEPDVAPAQNS
+823 LGEPDVAPAQSS

-850 SSSSTLSDFGVKYLF
+850 TSSSTLSDFGVKYLF

-876 TIDGL
+876 SIDGL

-889 TALGV
+889 TSLGV
-894 VWKVSAPASRLM
+894 VWKVTAPASRLM
-906 FVGTDGVRKELQAG
+906 FVGTDGVRKELEAG
-920 EVGARTYVPSA
+920 EVGARTFVPSA

-937 ETYNRSWQILENGY
+937 ETYNRSWQVLENGY

-962 PTFKVTEA
+962 PTFTVTEA

-989 LIFFVVV
+989 LIFFVLV

>member
-44 AVDTGSQDASTKL
+44 AVDTGSQDVSTKL

-65 MSADVQTGFG
+65 ISADVETGFG
-75 EAVSLAVDKLS
+75 EAVALAVEKLPAS
-86 KPVEHEWIWLIHD
+86 VEHEWIWLIHD

-106 ALAELLAAVDDRPQV
+106 ALAELLAAIDNRPQV
-121 VMIGP
+121 VMVGP

-158 YDQGQHDGIYDVL
+158 YDQGQHDGTYDVL

-187 LNGLDPSLTLF
+187 LDGLDPNLTLF

-212 HSVMVATSAVAFH
+212 HSVMVATAAVAFH

-268 WLVIQIL
+268 WLAIQIL

-302 ALIIRPGSLI
+302 ALIIRPDSLI
-312 AARKMRRK
+312 KARKVRRK

-337 SQIRLASES
+337 SQIRLASEGIVD
-346 AIETLRS
+346 AIRT
-353 KLFPENVQVS
+353 KLFPENVQVPT
-363 APSVLDSNED
+363 ASVLDANED

-384 WFAIFKRPEV
+384 WFGVFKRPEV
-394 IGFLLIAII
+394 IGFLLIALI
-403 SLLNSRNRFGAL
+403 SILNSRNRFGAL

-425 GATDLWRTY
+425 GATDLWQSY
-434 FESWHQVGMGSSVAT
+434 FESWHQVGMGSTVAT

-471 TTFFLVAPIL
+471 TTLFLVAPVL
-481 MMFTVSKLL
+481 MMFTASKLL

-495 NPWISVPAAFL
+495 NTWISVPAAFL

-513 IAAIST
+513 IAATST

-529 LAPYVALLLRDI
+529 LAPYVALVLRDI
-541 EKIEEFTWRKI
+541 EKVEEFSWRKI
-552 AGISLLLAVLYG
+552 AGISLLLAILYG
-564 FSLMIF
+564 FSLMVF
-570 VIGLMAGLV
+570 VVGLVAGLI

-589 KEANSQF
+589 KEANPEL
-596 YLHRLQKRAALIF
+596 YVLRLQKRASLIF
-609 IPFLMNVPYSLEA
+609 IPFLMNAPHSLEA
-622 LVHPSRLL
+622 LVNPSRLL
-630 VEPGLLVS
+630 VEPGLLIS
-638 GGGPFL
+638 GGGPIS

-654 ALPVWLVSP
+654 SLPIWLVSP
-663 ILLVLIVSLFSST
+663 ILLVLVISLFSST

-688 LVLAVILSALSVS
+688 LVLAVILSALSIS
-701 THGNEGSTKV
+701 THGNEASSKV
-711 WSGSVIVLVT
+711 WAGPVIVLVT
-721 LAAISAGTVLLDRL
+721 LSAIASGTVLLDRL

-748 ILSALLL
+748 VLSALLL

-771 KGADSLVQT
+771 KGADSLVQA

-798 LVLREVGSEN
+798 LVLREVGSEGQ
-808 AKKIQYQLSRGKDIS
+808 KKIQYHLSRGKDIS
-823 LGEPDVAPAQNS
+823 LGEPDVAPAQSS
-835 AIAEAARGLIDGSGV
+835 AIAQAARGLIDGSGV
-850 SSSSTLSDFGVKYLF
+850 SSSATLSNFGVKYLF

-876 TIDGL
+876 SIDGL
-881 GGFTRTSA
+881 GGFSRTSA
-889 TALGV
+889 TSLGV
-894 VWKVSAPASRLM
+894 VWKVTAPASRLM
-906 FVGTDGVRKELQAG
+906 FVGLDGVRKELQAG

-937 ETYNRSWQILENGY
+937 ETYNRSWQVLENGY
-951 RLDRSKNEQGL
+951 RLERIKNEQGL
-962 PTFKVTEA
+962 PTFIVTEA

-989 LIFFVVV
+989 LIFFVIV

-1008 EISEKEL
+1008 EISDKEL

>member
-44 AVDTGSQDASTKL
+44 AVDTGSQDSSTKL

-65 MSADVQTGFG
+65 ISADVETGFG
-75 EAVSLAVDKLS
+75 QAISLAVNKLPKS
-86 KPVEHEWIWLIHD
+86 VDHEWIWLIHD

-106 ALAELLAAVDDRPQV
+106 ALAELLAAIDDRPQV
-121 VMIGP
+121 VMVGP

-136 LLEAGISIAGNGARW
+136 LLEAGVSIAGNGARW

-158 YDQGQHDGIYDVL
+158 YDQGQHDGNHDVL

-187 LNGLDPSLTLF
+187 LGGLDPNLTLF

-212 HSVMVATSAVAFH
+212 HSVMVATGAVAFH
-225 AQASATER
+225 AQASANER
-233 RVVEVDGAFLHR
+233 RTVEVDGAFLHR

-259 ANSSWWILP
+259 SNSSWWILP
-268 WLVIQIL
+268 WLVIQLL
-275 GSAIARAIGYLIAKL
+275 GTAIARAIGYLIAKL

-302 ALIIRPGSLI
+302 SLIVRPGLII
-312 AARKMRRK
+312 AARKVRKK

-337 SQIRLASES
+337 SQIRLASEGVVD
-346 AIETLRS
+346 AVRA
-353 KLFPENVQVS
+353 KLFPENNQVS
-363 APSVLDSNED
+363 TTSVLDTNED
-373 EDLLTPVNTNH
+373 EDLLTPVSTNH
-384 WFAIFKRPEV
+384 WFGIFKRPEV
-394 IGFLLIAII
+394 IGFVLISLI

-415 VGGALPISPS
+415 VGGALPISPA

-434 FESWHQVGMGSSVAT
+434 FESWHQVGMGSTVAT

-459 SLVFLGKVQFLI
+459 SLFFLGKVQFLI
-471 TTFFLVAPIL
+471 TTFFLVAPVL
-481 MMFTVSKLL
+481 MMFTASKLL
-490 KRLTN
+490 KRLTGN
-495 NPWISVPAAFL
+495 TWISIPAAFL
-506 YAISPVA
+506 YAVSPVA
-513 IAAIST
+513 IAAVST
-519 GHIATVLFLI
+519 GHIATVLFMI
-529 LAPYVALLLRDI
+529 LAPLVALLLRDI
-541 EKIEEFTWRKI
+541 EKIESFTWRKI
-552 AGISLLLAVLYG
+552 AGVSLLLAVLYG

-570 VIGLMAGLV
+570 MIGLAAGLI

-589 KEANSQF
+589 QEANAPLYS
-596 YLHRLQKRAALIF
+596 LRLQKRAALIF
-609 IPFLMNVPYSLEA
+609 VPFVMNVPYSLETIM
-622 LVHPSRLL
+622 HPSRLL
-630 VEPGLLVS
+630 VEPGLLIS
-638 GGGPFL
+638 GGGPIHA
-644 TLLGNPGGAN
+644 LLGNPGGAN
-654 ALPVWLVSP
+654 SLPIWLVSP

-688 LVLAVILSALSVS
+688 LVIAVVISSLSIS
-701 THGNEGSTKV
+701 THGNEASSKV
-711 WSGSVIVLVT
+711 WPGPVLVLVT
-721 LAAISAGTVLLDRL
+721 LAAVAAGTVLLDRL
-735 RETLVLSHVHYRH
+735 RETLVLSHIHYRH

-760 YSVAAIGWSVT
+760 YSVLAIGWSVS
-771 KGADSLVQT
+771 KGADSLVQA
-780 NRETVMPA
+780 NRATVMPA

-793 KDTKI
+793 KDVKI

-808 AKKIQYQLSRGKDIS
+808 EKKIQYYLSRGKDIS
-823 LGEPDVAPAQNS
+823 LGEPDVAPTLTV
-835 AIAEAARGLIDGSGV
+835 AIADAARGLIDGSGV
-850 SSSSTLSDFGVKYLF
+850 SSSSTLSDFGVKYLY

-876 TIDGL
+876 SIDGL
-881 GGFTRTSA
+881 GGFSRTSA
-889 TALGV
+889 TSLGV
-894 VWKVSAPASRLM
+894 VWRVTAPASRLM
-906 FVGTDGVRKELQAG
+906 FVGADGVRKELEAG
-920 EVGARTYVPSA
+920 EVGARTFVPSA

-937 ETYNRSWQILENGY
+937 ETYNRSWQVLENGY
-951 RLDRSKNEQGL
+951 RLDRNKNEQDL
-962 PTFKVTEA
+962 PTFTVTEP

-977 DGTTRRAWLSLQ
+977 DGTIRRAWLSLQ
-989 LIFFVVV
+989 LIFFVIV

-1008 EISEKEL
+1008 DISEKEL

>member
-65 MSADVQTGFG
+65 ISADVETGFG
-75 EAVSLAVDKLS
+75 AAVSLAIERLPKAVD
-86 KPVEHEWIWLIHD
+86 HEWIWLIHD

-106 ALAELLAAVDDRPQV
+106 ALAELLSAIDDRPQV
-121 VMIGP
+121 VMVGP

-187 LNGLDPSLTLF
+187 LDGLDPNLTLF

-212 HSVMVATSAVAFH
+212 HSVMVATNAVAFH

-233 RVVEVDGAFLHR
+233 RAVEVDGAFLHR

-268 WLVIQIL
+268 WLAIQIL
-275 GSAIARAIGYLIAKL
+275 GSAIARAIGFLIAKL

-312 AARKMRRK
+312 SARKIRKK

-337 SQIRLASES
+337 SQIRLASEGLVD
-346 AIETLRS
+346 AIRA
-353 KLFPENVQVS
+353 KLFPENAQI
-363 APSVLDSNED
+363 PTTSVLDANED
-373 EDLLTPVNTNH
+373 EDLLTPVSTNN
-384 WFAIFKRPEV
+384 WFAVFKRPEV
-394 IGFLLIAII
+394 IGFLLITLI
-403 SLLNSRNRFGAL
+403 SILNSRNRFGAL

-471 TTFFLVAPIL
+471 TTFFLVAPII
-481 MMFTVSKLL
+481 MMFTASKLL
-490 KRLTN
+490 KRLTK

-529 LAPYVALLLRDI
+529 LAPYVALVLRDI
-541 EKIEEFTWRKI
+541 EKIEEFSWRKI

-570 VIGLMAGLV
+570 VIGLVAGLI
-579 STLSDYEKHA
+579 STLSDYDKHA
-589 KEANSQF
+589 KEANPQL
-596 YLHRLQKRAALIF
+596 YVVRLQKRACLIF

-622 LVHPSRLL
+622 LVNPSRLL
-630 VEPGLLVS
+630 VQPGLLIS
-638 GGGPFL
+638 GGGPISI
-644 TLLGNPGGAN
+644 LLGNPGGAN
-654 ALPVWLVSP
+654 SLPTWLVSP

-676 HARRIAEYGVGA
+676 HARRIAEYGISA
-688 LVLAVILSALSVS
+688 LVLAVVLSALSIS
-701 THGNEGSTKV
+701 THGNEASSKV
-711 WSGSVIVLVT
+711 WAGPVLVLVT
-721 LAAISAGTVLLDRL
+721 LAAIAAGTVLLDRL

-748 ILSALLL
+748 VLSALLL

-760 YSVAAIGWSVT
+760 YSVSAIGWSIT
-771 KGADSLVQT
+771 KGADSLVQA

-808 AKKIQYQLSRGKDIS
+808 QKKIQYHLSRGKDVS
-823 LGEPDVAPAQNS
+823 LGEPDVAPAQS
-835 AIAEAARGLIDGSGV
+835 DAIAEAARGLIDGSGV
-850 SSSSTLSDFGVKYLF
+850 TSSSTLSDFGVKYLF

-876 TIDGL
+876 SIDGL
-881 GGFTRTSA
+881 GGFSRTSA
-889 TALGV
+889 TSLGV
-894 VWKVSAPASRLM
+894 VWKVTAPASRLM
-906 FVGTDGVRKELQAG
+906 FIGVDGVRKELQAG

-937 ETYNRSWQILENGY
+937 ETYNRSWQVLENGY
-951 RLDRSKNEQGL
+951 RLERSKNEQGL

-996 LVMALPAGRRKS
+996 LVMSLPAGRRKS
-1008 EISEKEL
+1008 EISDKEL

>member
-44 AVDTGSQDASTKL
+44 AVDTGSHDASTKL

-65 MSADVQTGFG
+65 IAADVETGFG
-75 EAVSLAVDKLS
+75 EAVSLAVEKLP
-86 KPVEHEWIWLIHD
+86 KAVDHEWIWLIHD

-106 ALAELLAAVDDRPQV
+106 ALAELLAAIDDRPQV
-121 VMIGP
+121 VMVGP

-187 LNGLDPSLTLF
+187 LDGLDPNLTLF

-212 HSVMVATSAVAFH
+212 HSVMVATGAVAFH
-225 AQASATER
+225 AQAAATER
-233 RVVEVDGAFLHR
+233 RAVEVDGAFLHR

-312 AARKMRRK
+312 TARKVRRK

-337 SQIRLASES
+337 SQFRLASENLIDS
-346 AIETLRS
+346 IRA

-363 APSVLDSNED
+363 TTSVLDSNEE

-384 WFAIFKRPEV
+384 WFAVFKRPEV
-394 IGFLLIAII
+394 IGFLLIALI
-403 SLLNSRNRFGAL
+403 SILNSRNRFGAL

-471 TTFFLVAPIL
+471 TTFFLVAPVL
-481 MMFTVSKLL
+481 MMFTASKLL
-490 KRLTN
+490 KRLTKN
-495 NPWISVPAAFL
+495 SWISVPAAFL
-506 YAISPVA
+506 YAVSPVA
-513 IAAIST
+513 IAGIST

-529 LAPYVALLLRDI
+529 LAPYAALLLRDI
-541 EKIEEFTWRKI
+541 EKIEEFSWRKI

-570 VIGLMAGLV
+570 VIGFIAGLV

-596 YLHRLQKRAALIF
+596 YLLRLQKRASLIF
-609 IPFLMNVPYSLEA
+609 VPFLMNVPYSLEA

-630 VEPGLLVS
+630 VEPGLLIS
-638 GGGPFL
+638 GGGPIS

-654 ALPVWLVSP
+654 SLPMWLVSP

-688 LVLAVILSALSVS
+688 LVLAVILSALSIS
-701 THGNEGSTKV
+701 THGNEASSKV
-711 WSGSVIVLVT
+711 WSGPPIVLVT
-721 LAAISAGTVLLDRL
+721 LAAIAAGTVLLDRL

-771 KGADSLVQT
+771 KGADSLVQA

-793 KDTKI
+793 KDVKI
-798 LVLREVGSEN
+798 LVLREVGSK
-808 AKKIQYQLSRGKDIS
+808 ADKRIQYHLSRGKDIS
-823 LGEPDVAPAQNS
+823 LGEPDVAPAQSS

-850 SSSSTLSDFGVKYLF
+850 TSSSTLSDFGVKYLF

-876 TIDGL
+876 SIDGL

-889 TALGV
+889 TSLGV

-906 FVGTDGVRKELQAG
+906 FVGTDGVRKELEAG
-920 EVGARTYVPSA
+920 EVGARTFVPSA

-937 ETYNRSWQILENGY
+937 ETYNRSWQVLENGY

-962 PTFKVTEA
+962 PTFTVTEA

-989 LIFFVVV
+989 LIFFVLV

>member
-44 AVDTGSQDASTKL
+44 AVDTGSQDSSTKL

-65 MSADVQTGFG
+65 ISADVETGFG
-75 EAVSLAVDKLS
+75 QAISLAVNKLPKS
-86 KPVEHEWIWLIHD
+86 VDHEWIWLIHD

-106 ALAELLAAVDDRPQV
+106 ALAELLAAIDDRPQV
-121 VMIGP
+121 VMVGP

-136 LLEAGISIAGNGARW
+136 LLEAGVSIAGNGARW

-158 YDQGQHDGIYDVL
+158 YDQGQHDGNHDVL

-187 LNGLDPSLTLF
+187 LGGLDPNLTLF

-212 HSVMVATSAVAFH
+212 HSVMAATGAVAFH
-225 AQASATER
+225 AQASANER
-233 RVVEVDGAFLHR
+233 RIVEVDGAFLHR

-259 ANSSWWILP
+259 SNSSWWILP
-268 WLVIQIL
+268 WLVIQLL
-275 GSAIARAIGYLIAKL
+275 GTAIARAIGYLIAKL

-302 ALIIRPGSLI
+302 SLIVRPGLII
-312 AARKMRRK
+312 AARKVRKK

-337 SQIRLASES
+337 SQIRLASEGVVD
-346 AIETLRS
+346 AVRA
-353 KLFPENVQVS
+353 KLFPENNQVS
-363 APSVLDSNED
+363 TTSVLDTNED
-373 EDLLTPVNTNH
+373 EDLLTPVSTNH
-384 WFAIFKRPEV
+384 WFGVFKRPEV
-394 IGFLLIAII
+394 IGFVLISLI

-415 VGGALPISPS
+415 VGGALPISPA

-434 FESWHQVGMGSSVAT
+434 FESWHQVGMGSTVAT

-459 SLVFLGKVQFLI
+459 SLFFLGKVQFLI
-471 TTFFLVAPIL
+471 TTFFLVAPVL
-481 MMFTVSKLL
+481 MMFTASKLL
-490 KRLTN
+490 KRLTGN
-495 NPWISVPAAFL
+495 TWISIPAAFL
-506 YAISPVA
+506 YAVSPVA
-513 IAAIST
+513 IAAVST
-519 GHIATVLFLI
+519 GHIATVLFMI
-529 LAPYVALLLRDI
+529 LAPFVALLLRDI
-541 EKIEEFTWRKI
+541 EKIESFTWRKI
-552 AGISLLLAVLYG
+552 AGVSLLLAVLYG

-570 VIGLMAGLV
+570 VIGLAAGLI

-589 KEANSQF
+589 QEANAPLYS
-596 YLHRLQKRAALIF
+596 LRLQKRAALIF
-609 IPFLMNVPYSLEA
+609 VPFVMNVPYSLETIM
-622 LVHPSRLL
+622 HPSRLL
-630 VEPGLLVS
+630 VEPGLLIS
-638 GGGPFL
+638 GGGPIHA
-644 TLLGNPGGAN
+644 LLGNPGGAN
-654 ALPVWLVSP
+654 SLPIWLVSP

-688 LVLAVILSALSVS
+688 LVIAVVISSLSIS
-701 THGNEGSTKV
+701 THGNEASSKV
-711 WSGSVIVLVT
+711 WPGPVLVLVT
-721 LAAISAGTVLLDRL
+721 LAAVAAGTVLLDRL
-735 RETLVLSHVHYRH
+735 RETLVLSHIHYRH

-755 FTTFA
+755 FTTFV
-760 YSVAAIGWSVT
+760 YSVLAIGWSVS
-771 KGADSLVQT
+771 KGADSLVQA
-780 NRETVMPA
+780 NRATVMPA

-793 KDTKI
+793 KDVKI

-808 AKKIQYQLSRGKDIS
+808 DKKIQYYLSRGKDIS
-823 LGEPDVAPAQNS
+823 LGEPDVAPTLTV
-835 AIAEAARGLIDGSGV
+835 AIADAARGLIDGSGV
-850 SSSSTLSDFGVKYLF
+850 TSSSTLSDFGVKYLY

-876 TIDGL
+876 SIDGL
-881 GGFTRTSA
+881 GGFSRTSA
-889 TALGV
+889 TSLGV
-894 VWKVSAPASRLM
+894 VWKVTAPASRLM
-906 FVGTDGVRKELQAG
+906 FVGADGVRKELEAG
-920 EVGARTYVPSA
+920 EVGARTFVPSA

-937 ETYNRSWQILENGY
+937 ETYNRSWQVLENGY
-951 RLDRSKNEQGL
+951 RLDRNKNEQGL
-962 PTFKVTEA
+962 PTFTVTEP

-977 DGTTRRAWLSLQ
+977 DGTIRRGWLSLQ
-989 LIFFVVV
+989 LIFFVIV

-1008 EISEKEL
+1008 DISEKEL

>member
-65 MSADVQTGFG
+65 ISADVETGFG
-75 EAVSLAVDKLS
+75 AAVSLAIERLPKAVD
-86 KPVEHEWIWLIHD
+86 HEWIWLIHD

-106 ALAELLAAVDDRPQV
+106 ALAELLSAIDDRPQV
-121 VMIGP
+121 VMVGP

-187 LNGLDPSLTLF
+187 LDGLDPNLTLF

-212 HSVMVATSAVAFH
+212 HSVMVATNAVAFH

-233 RVVEVDGAFLHR
+233 RAVEVDGAFLHR

-268 WLVIQIL
+268 WLAIQIL
-275 GSAIARAIGYLIAKL
+275 GSAIARAIGFLIAKL

-312 AARKMRRK
+312 SARKIRKK

-337 SQIRLASES
+337 SQIRLASEGLVD
-346 AIETLRS
+346 AIRA
-353 KLFPENVQVS
+353 KLFPENAQI
-363 APSVLDSNED
+363 PTTSVLDANED
-373 EDLLTPVNTNH
+373 EDLLTPVSTNN
-384 WFAIFKRPEV
+384 WFAVFKRPEV
-394 IGFLLIAII
+394 IGFLLITLISII
-403 SLLNSRNRFGAL
+403 NSRNRFGAL

-471 TTFFLVAPIL
+471 TTFFLVAPII
-481 MMFTVSKLL
+481 MMFTASKLL
-490 KRLTN
+490 KRLTK

-529 LAPYVALLLRDI
+529 LAPYVALVLRDI
-541 EKIEEFTWRKI
+541 EKIEEFSWRKI

-570 VIGLMAGLV
+570 VIGLVAGLI
-579 STLSDYEKHA
+579 STLSDYDKHA
-589 KEANSQF
+589 KEANPQL
-596 YLHRLQKRAALIF
+596 YVVRLQKRACLIF

-622 LVHPSRLL
+622 LVNPSRLL
-630 VEPGLLVS
+630 VEPGLLIS
-638 GGGPFL
+638 GGGPIS

-654 ALPVWLVSP
+654 SLPTWLVSP

-676 HARRIAEYGVGA
+676 HARRIAEYGISA
-688 LVLAVILSALSVS
+688 LVLAVVLSALSIS
-701 THGNEGSTKV
+701 THGNEASSKV
-711 WSGSVIVLVT
+711 WAGPVLVLVT
-721 LAAISAGTVLLDRL
+721 LAAIAAGTVLLDRL

-748 ILSALLL
+748 VLSALLL

-760 YSVAAIGWSVT
+760 YSVSAIGWSIT
-771 KGADSLVQT
+771 KGADSLVQA

-808 AKKIQYQLSRGKDIS
+808 QKKIQYHLSRGKDVS
-823 LGEPDVAPAQNS
+823 LGEPDVAPAQS
-835 AIAEAARGLIDGSGV
+835 DAIAEAARGLIDGSGV
-850 SSSSTLSDFGVKYLF
+850 TSSSTLSDFGVKYLF

-876 TIDGL
+876 SIDGL
-881 GGFTRTSA
+881 GD
-889 TALGV
+889 
-894 VWKVSAPASRLM
+894 SR
-906 FVGTDGVRKELQAG
+906 EPLQHLWVLYG
-920 EVGARTYVPSA
+920 KLLRQP
-931 GTLILT
+931 
-937 ETYNRSWQILENGY
+937 
-951 RLDRSKNEQGL
+951 
-962 PTFKVTEA
+962 
-970 GEISLIH
+970 H
-977 DGTTRRAWLSLQ
+977 D
-989 LIFFVVV
+989 
-996 LVMALPAGRRKS
+996 
-1008 EISEKEL
+1008 
-1015 A
+1015 

>member
-44 AVDTGSQDASTKL
+44 AVDTGSQDSSTKL

-65 MSADVQTGFG
+65 ISADVETGFG
-75 EAVSLAVDKLS
+75 QAISLAVNKLPKS
-86 KPVEHEWIWLIHD
+86 VDHEWIWLIHD

-106 ALAELLAAVDDRPQV
+106 ALAELLAAIDDRPQV
-121 VMIGP
+121 VMVGP

-136 LLEAGISIAGNGARW
+136 LLEAGVSIAGNGARW

-158 YDQGQHDGIYDVL
+158 YDQGQHDGNHDVL

-187 LNGLDPSLTLF
+187 LGGLDPNLTLF

-212 HSVMVATSAVAFH
+212 HSVMAATGAVAFH
-225 AQASATER
+225 AQASANER
-233 RVVEVDGAFLHR
+233 RAVEVDGAFLHR

-268 WLVIQIL
+268 WLVIQLL
-275 GSAIARAIGYLIAKL
+275 GTAIARAIGYLIAKL

-302 ALIIRPGSLI
+302 SLIVRPGLII
-312 AARKMRRK
+312 AARKVRKK

-337 SQIRLASES
+337 SQIRLASEGVVD
-346 AIETLRS
+346 AVRA
-353 KLFPENVQVS
+353 KLFPENNQIS
-363 APSVLDSNED
+363 TSSVLDTNED
-373 EDLLTPVNTNH
+373 EDLLTPVSTNH
-384 WFAIFKRPEV
+384 WFGVFKRPEV
-394 IGFLLIAII
+394 IGFVLISLI

-415 VGGALPISPS
+415 VGGALPISPA

-434 FESWHQVGMGSSVAT
+434 FESWHQVGMGSTVAT

-459 SLVFLGKVQFLI
+459 SLFFLGKVQFLI
-471 TTFFLVAPIL
+471 TTFFLVAPVL
-481 MMFTVSKLL
+481 MMFTASKLL
-490 KRLTN
+490 KRLTGN
-495 NPWISVPAAFL
+495 TWISIPAAFL
-506 YAISPVA
+506 YAVSPVA
-513 IAAIST
+513 IAAVST
-519 GHIATVLFLI
+519 GHIATVLFMI
-529 LAPYVALLLRDI
+529 LAPLVALLLSDI
-541 EKIEEFTWRKI
+541 EKIESFTWRKI
-552 AGISLLLAVLYG
+552 AGVSLLLAVLYG

-570 VIGLMAGLV
+570 VIGLAAGLI
-579 STLSDYEKHA
+579 STLSDYGKHA
-589 KEANSQF
+589 QEANAPLYSQ
-596 YLHRLQKRAALIF
+596 RLQKRAALIF
-609 IPFLMNVPYSLEA
+609 VPFVMNIPYSLETIT
-622 LVHPSRLL
+622 HPSRLL
-630 VEPGLLVS
+630 VEPGLLIS
-638 GGGPFL
+638 GGGPINA
-644 TLLGNPGGAN
+644 LLGNPGGAN
-654 ALPVWLVSP
+654 SLPIWLVSP

-676 HARRIAEYGVGA
+676 YARRIAEYGVGA
-688 LVLAVILSALSVS
+688 LVIAVVISSLSIS
-701 THGNEGSTKV
+701 THGNEASSKV
-711 WSGSVIVLVT
+711 WPGPVLVLVT
-721 LAAISAGTVLLDRL
+721 LAAVAAGTVLLDRL
-735 RETLVLSHVHYRH
+735 RETLVLSHIHYRH

-755 FTTFA
+755 FTTFT
-760 YSVAAIGWSVT
+760 YSVLAIGWSVS
-771 KGADSLVQT
+771 KGADSLVQA

-793 KDTKI
+793 KDVKI

-808 AKKIQYQLSRGKDIS
+808 EKKIQYYLSRGKDIS
-823 LGEPDVAPAQNS
+823 LGEPDVAPTLTV
-835 AIAEAARGLIDGSGV
+835 AIADAARGLIDGSGV
-850 SSSSTLSDFGVKYLF
+850 TSSSTLSDFGVKYLY

-876 TIDGL
+876 SIDGL
-881 GGFTRTSA
+881 GGFSRTSA
-889 TALGV
+889 TSLGV
-894 VWKVSAPASRLM
+894 VWKVTAPASRLM
-906 FVGTDGVRKELQAG
+906 FVGADGVRKELEAG

-937 ETYNRSWQILENGY
+937 ETYNRSWQVLENGY
-951 RLDRSKNEQGL
+951 RLDRNKNEQGL
-962 PTFKVTEA
+962 PTFTVTEP

-977 DGTTRRAWLSLQ
+977 DGTIRRGWLSLQ
-989 LIFFVVV
+989 LIFFVIV

-1008 EISEKEL
+1008 DISEKEL

>member
-57 LKSARIPF
+57 LKSARI
-65 MSADVQTGFG
+65 SYIAADVETGFG
-75 EAVSLAVDKLS
+75 AAVSMAVDKLP
-86 KPVEHEWIWLIHD
+86 KAVDHEWILLIHD

-121 VMIGP
+121 VMVGP

-187 LNGLDPSLTLF
+187 LDGLDPNLTLF

-212 HSVMVATSAVAFH
+212 HSVMVATAAVAFH

-275 GSAIARAIGYLIAKL
+275 GSAIARAIGFLIAKL

-312 AARKMRRK
+312 NARKIRRK

-337 SQIRLASES
+337 SQIRLAFEGVID
-346 AIETLRS
+346 AIRA
-353 KLFPENVQVS
+353 KLFPENAQVS
-363 APSVLDSNED
+363 STSVLDPNDD
-373 EDLLTPVNTNH
+373 EDLLTPVNTKH
-384 WFAIFKRPEV
+384 WFTVFKRPEA
-394 IGFLLIAII
+394 IGFLLIALI
-403 SLLNSRNRFGAL
+403 SIVNSRNRFGAL
-415 VGGALPISPS
+415 VGGALPISPA
-425 GATDLWRTY
+425 GATDLWQTY

-471 TTFFLVAPIL
+471 TTFFLVAPVL
-481 MMFTVSKLL
+481 MMFTASKLL
-490 KRLTN
+490 KRLTKN
-495 NPWISVPAAFL
+495 SWISVPAAFL

-541 EKIEEFTWRKI
+541 EQIEQFSYRRI

-570 VIGLMAGLV
+570 VIGFVAGIV

-589 KEANSQF
+589 KVANSQL
-596 YLHRLQKRAALIF
+596 YLLRLQKRAALIF
-609 IPFLMNVPYSLEA
+609 VPFLINVPYSLEA

-630 VEPGLLVS
+630 VEPGLLIS
-638 GGGPFL
+638 GGGPIS

-654 ALPVWLVSP
+654 SLPMWLVSP

-688 LVLAVILSALSVS
+688 LVLAVILSALSIS
-701 THGNEGSTKV
+701 THGNEASSKV
-711 WSGSVIVLVT
+711 WSGPVIVLVT
-721 LAAISAGTVLLDRL
+721 LAAIAAGTVLLDRL

-755 FTTFA
+755 FTTLA

-771 KGADSLVQT
+771 KGADSLVQA
-780 NRETVMPA
+780 NRETVIPA

-793 KDTKI
+793 RDTKI
-798 LVLREVGSEN
+798 LVLREIGSRDE
-808 AKKIQYQLSRGKDIS
+808 KKIQYHLSRGKDIS
-823 LGEPDVAPAQNS
+823 LGEPDVAPAQSS
-835 AIAEAARGLIDGSGV
+835 AIAIAARGLIDGSGV
-850 SSSSTLSDFGVKYLF
+850 TSSATLSDFGVKYLF

-876 TIDGL
+876 SIDGL

-889 TALGV
+889 TSLGV

-906 FVGTDGVRKELQAG
+906 FVGTDGVRKELEAG
-920 EVGARTYVPSA
+920 DVGARTYVPSA

-937 ETYNRSWQILENGY
+937 ETYNRSWQVLENGY
-951 RLDRSKNEQGL
+951 RLERSKNEQGL

-977 DGTTRRAWLSLQ
+977 DGTARRAWLSLQ
-989 LIFFVVV
+989 LIFFVLV

>member
-44 AVDTGSQDASTKL
+44 AVDTGSQDSSTKL

-65 MSADVQTGFG
+65 ISADVETGFG
-75 EAVSLAVDKLS
+75 QAISLAVNKLPKS
-86 KPVEHEWIWLIHD
+86 VDHEWIWLIHD

-106 ALAELLAAVDDRPQV
+106 ALAELLAAIDDRPQV
-121 VMIGP
+121 VMVGP

-136 LLEAGISIAGNGARW
+136 LLEAGVSIAGNGARW

-158 YDQGQHDGIYDVL
+158 YDQGQHDGNHDVL

-187 LNGLDPSLTLF
+187 LGGLDPNLTLF

-212 HSVMVATSAVAFH
+212 HSVMAATGAVAFH
-225 AQASATER
+225 AQASANER
-233 RVVEVDGAFLHR
+233 RTVEVEGAFLHR

-259 ANSSWWILP
+259 SNSSWWILP
-268 WLVIQIL
+268 WLVIQLL
-275 GSAIARAIGYLIAKL
+275 GTAIARAIGYLIAKL

-302 ALIIRPGSLI
+302 SLIVRPGLII
-312 AARKMRRK
+312 AARKVRKK

-337 SQIRLASES
+337 SQIRLASEGVVD
-346 AIETLRS
+346 AVRA
-353 KLFPENVQVS
+353 KLFPENNQVS
-363 APSVLDSNED
+363 TTSVLDTNED
-373 EDLLTPVNTNH
+373 EDLLTPVSTNH
-384 WFAIFKRPEV
+384 WFGVFKRPEV
-394 IGFLLIAII
+394 ICFVLISLI

-415 VGGALPISPS
+415 VGGALPISPA

-434 FESWHQVGMGSSVAT
+434 FESWHQVGMGSTVAT

-459 SLVFLGKVQFLI
+459 SLFFLGKVQFLI
-471 TTFFLVAPIL
+471 TTFFLVAPVL
-481 MMFTVSKLL
+481 MMYTASKLL
-490 KRLTN
+490 KRLTGN
-495 NPWISVPAAFL
+495 TWISIPAAFL
-506 YAISPVA
+506 YAVSPVA
-513 IAAIST
+513 IAAVST
-519 GHIATVLFLI
+519 GHIATVLFMI
-529 LAPYVALLLRDI
+529 LAPLVALLLRDI
-541 EKIEEFTWRKI
+541 EKIENFTWRKI
-552 AGISLLLAVLYG
+552 AGVSLLLAVLYG

-570 VIGLMAGLV
+570 VIGLAAALI

-589 KEANSQF
+589 QEANAPLYS
-596 YLHRLQKRAALIF
+596 LRLQKRAALIF
-609 IPFLMNVPYSLEA
+609 VPFVMNVPYSLETIM
-622 LVHPSRLL
+622 HPSRLL
-630 VEPGLLVS
+630 VEPGLIIS
-638 GGGPFL
+638 GGGPIHA
-644 TLLGNPGGAN
+644 LLGNPGGAN
-654 ALPVWLVSP
+654 SLPIWLISP

-688 LVLAVILSALSVS
+688 LVIAVVISALSIS
-701 THGNEGSTKV
+701 THGNEASSKV
-711 WSGSVIVLVT
+711 WPGPVLVLVT
-721 LAAISAGTVLLDRL
+721 LAAVAAGTVLLDRL
-735 RETLVLSHVHYRH
+735 RETLVLSHIHYRH

-760 YSVAAIGWSVT
+760 YSVLAIGWSVS
-771 KGADSLVQT
+771 KGADSLVQA

-793 KDTKI
+793 KDVKI

-808 AKKIQYQLSRGKDIS
+808 DKKIQYYLSRGKDIS
-823 LGEPDVAPAQNS
+823 LGEPDVAPVQTD
-835 AIAEAARGLIDGSGV
+835 AIADAARGLIDGSGV
-850 SSSSTLSDFGVKYLF
+850 TSSSTLSDFGVKYLY

-876 TIDGL
+876 SIDGL
-881 GGFTRTSA
+881 GGFSRTSA
-889 TALGV
+889 TSLGV
-894 VWKVSAPASRLM
+894 VWKVTAPASRLM
-906 FVGTDGVRKELQAG
+906 FVGADGVRKELEAG
-920 EVGARTYVPSA
+920 EVGARTFVPSA

-937 ETYNRSWQILENGY
+937 ETYNRSWQVLENGY
-951 RLDRSKNEQGL
+951 RLDRNKNEQGL
-962 PTFKVTEA
+962 PTFTVTEP

-977 DGTTRRAWLSLQ
+977 DGTIRRGWLSLQ
-989 LIFFVVV
+989 LIFFVIV